1 MSALAIYFKD
11 LVFQGL
17 LANYILLCKFCSSLC
32 YFFSGRLLLLPI
44 FETLTLGQ
52 QFFPCHICCK
62 CFFPAQAFSF
72 NLIIKIS
79 IYRSFTF
86 NVVDTVSFFLL
97 IYAFDVILRKAFF
110 IPKSINIFIVY
121 IIDIFITDFLLH
133 FCFTFLQLN
142 I

>member
-1 MSALAIYFKD
+1 M
-11 LVFQGL
+11 
-17 LANYILLCKFCSSLC
+17 
-32 YFFSGRLLLLPI
+32 
-44 FETLTLGQ
+44 
-52 QFFPCHICCK
+52 K
-62 CFFPAQAFSF
+62 CFQLLEDKAIRLKKNS
-72 NLIIKIS
+72 NLLIIKIS

-133 FCFTFLQLN
+133 FCFTFL
-142 I
+142 